1 MIATLR
7 YTLADVIRSNRFV
20 LPLLPFVVGLPLLY
34 SNQSPPLDGY
44 AATAALLYPVAAWFG
59 VAVCNSED
67 EVRLDLTVAT
77 GGGWLPA
84 YAAKLATALLLV
96 LVLIPVAIAYPM
108 VTGAFSPSASRGD
121 VLIGI
126 AAHLLCALPGL
137 ALGVLFSRLVVRR
150 QAYALLWLLIC
161 LVFAVPVGTLTSSRL
176 LPLRLLAHLAPP
188 VLGVARAL
196 SGTTGT
202 SGAGGGHSVGPP
214 LIPDTLG
221 ALLFCTA
228 ATAAF
233 LKLARARA

>member
-1 MIATLR
+1 VIATFR
-7 YTLADVIRSNRFV
+7 YTMADVVRSNRFA
-20 LPLLPFVVGLPLLY
+20 LPLVPFVVGVPLLY

-67 EVRLDLTVAT
+67 DVRLDVTIAT
-77 GGGWLPA
+77 KGGWLA
-84 YAAKLATALLLV
+84 VYAAKLLTALLLV
-96 LVLIPVAIAYPM
+96 LALVPVAVAYPILAR
-108 VTGAFSPSASRGD
+108 AFAPPASRGD

-137 ALGVLFSRLVVRR
+137 ALGVLFSRLVIRR

-161 LVFAVPVGTLTSSRL
+161 LVAAVPIGTLASAEP

-196 SGTTGT
+196 SGGT
-202 SGAGGGHSVGPP
+202 PAGGHHPVGPP
-214 LIPDTLG
+214 LLPDAIG
-221 ALLFCTA
+221 ALLFCAA

>member
-1 MIATLR
+1 VIATLR
-7 YTLADVIRSNRFV
+7 YTMADVVRSNRFV

-67 EVRLDLTVAT
+67 EVRLDLTIAT
-77 GGGWLPA
+77 GGGWLPV
-84 YAAKLATALLLV
+84 YAVKLITALLLV
-96 LVLIPVAIAYPM
+96 LALIPVAIVYPM
-108 VTGAFSPSASRGD
+108 LVGALSPSPSRGD

-137 ALGVLFSRLVVRR
+137 ALGVLFSRLVIRR

-161 LVFAVPVGTLTSSRL
+161 LVLAAPLGTLTSASL

-188 VLGVARAL
+188 VLEVARSL
-196 SGTTGT
+196 SGG
-202 SGAGGGHSVGPP
+202 SRQVGPP
-214 LIPDTLG
+214 LIPDAIG
-221 ALLFCTA
+221 AALFCGA
-228 ATAAF
+228 ATVAF
-233 LKLARARA
+233 LRLARARA

>member
-1 MIATLR
+1 VIATLR
-7 YTLADVIRSNRFV
+7 YTMADVIRSNRFV
-20 LPLLPFVVGLPLLY
+20 LPLLPFVLGLPLLY

-67 EVRLDLTVAT
+67 DVRLDLTIAT

-84 YAAKLATALLLV
+84 YAAKLITALLLV
-96 LVLIPVAIAYPM
+96 SALIPVAIVYPM
-108 VTGAFSPSASRGD
+108 LIGGFSPSASRGD
-121 VLIGI
+121 VLVGI

-137 ALGVLFSRLVVRR
+137 ALGVLFSRLVIRR

-161 LVFAVPVGTLTSSRL
+161 LVLAVPLGALTASSL
-176 LPLRLLAHLAPP
+176 LPLRLLAHIAPP
-188 VLGVARAL
+188 VLAVARSL
-196 SGTTGT
+196 SGGN
-202 SGAGGGHSVGPP
+202 HSVGPP
-214 LIPDTLG
+214 LIPDAIG
-221 ALLFCTA
+221 AVLFCGA

>member
-7 YTLADVIRSNRFV
+7 YTMADVVRSNRFV
-20 LPLLPFVVGLPLLY
+20 LPLVPFVVGVPLLY

-67 EVRLDLTVAT
+67 DVRLDLTVAT
-77 GGGWLPA
+77 GGSWLRV
-84 YAAKLATALLLV
+84 YLAKLLTALLLV
-96 LVLIPVAIAYPM
+96 LALIPVAIAYPLL
-108 VTGAFSPSASRGD
+108 TRAFSPPASRGD

-126 AAHLLCALPGL
+126 AAHLLCGLPGL
-137 ALGVLFSRLVVRR
+137 ALGVLFSRLVIRR

-161 LVFAVPVGTLTSSRL
+161 LVLAVPLGTLASASL

-188 VLGVARAL
+188 VLGVAHAL
-196 SGTTGT
+196 SGGT
-202 SGAGGGHSVGPP
+202 PAGGHHPVGAP
-214 LIPDTLG
+214 LIPDAIG
-221 ALLFCTA
+221 AALFCGA
-228 ATAAF
+228 ATVAF